1 MWAPA
6 AGGGGDGGG
15 VAVDAAAAAER
26 DAAAAAAGAGVPDV
40 GDASCGWLLS
50 PGRAAR
56 RIKKAGSIMVLVSER
71 LPVLGQGQGER
82 RETEEV
88 DEMTEDCFLL
98 WQKTKAPPPRA
109 PLAEGGGGG
118 GGRGAAVLV

>member
-15 VAVDAAAAAER
+15 VAVDAAAAER

-56 RIKKAGSIMVLVSER
+56 RIKKAGSIMVLVSKR
-71 LPVLGQGQGER
+71 LPVLGQGQGEW